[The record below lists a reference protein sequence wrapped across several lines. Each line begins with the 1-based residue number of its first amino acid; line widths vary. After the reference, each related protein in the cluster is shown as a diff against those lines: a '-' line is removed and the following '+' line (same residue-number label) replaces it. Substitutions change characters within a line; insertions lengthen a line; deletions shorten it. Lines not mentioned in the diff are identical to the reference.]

1 MPMQL
6 TQRGRQAKSKVEIDQ
21 RFSGVFS
28 DPKFKR
34 QTVVDKRG
42 RATGAKCVMAATA
55 SACCKRSRAAWRRL
69 RERTDDLRRFYRLPD
84 EDAAGAEARA
94 VAAGCSSRVLKPPP
108 PSCLRMLRF
117 KTTTTAT
124 TPAQA
129 T

>member
-6 TQRGRQAKSKVEIDQ
+6 TQRNRQAKSKVEIDQ

-55 SACCKRSRAAWRRL
+55 SACCKRSRAAWRL

-117 KTTTTAT
+117 KTTKTAT